1 MFDFGGTK
9 PFKDYTIFM
18 LILQK
23 KKTYIIQKQIQN
35 IFYCFYYLKITKY
48 QYLSDK
54 TRLKI
59 ILLLCLLLRKK
70 KTHFLYVSNP
80 ICIFLLKNV
89 EIRSEIKNIYMQNQ
103 THSFTKIKL
112 FCLS

>member
-35 IFYCFYYLKITKY
+35 IF
-48 QYLSDK
+48 
-54 TRLKI
+54 
-59 ILLLCLLLRKK
+59 LL
-70 KTHFLYVSNP
+70 
-80 ICIFLLKNV
+80 FLLFENNKV
-89 EIRSEIKNIYMQNQ
+89 SISE
-103 THSFTKIKL
+103 
-112 FCLS
+112 